1 MKHVVN
7 IDDLRRLARAR
18 LPRVVFDY
26 LDGGAEDETTLRAN
40 REALD
45 DLRLTPRLL
54 GGGRVDL
61 STEIF
66 GQRYA
71 APFLIGP
78 TGLNG
83 IYWPDGDLHIAGAA
97 AEAGI
102 GFALSTASN
111 TSMETIAER
120 VAGPRWFQLYPW
132 GKPDFSQAL
141 LERAEAAGYSALIL
155 TLDSLV
161 GGKRERDLRHGFSHE
176 IRMSARVV
184 LDGLLHP
191 RWLASVWLG
200 GKRPRFENLERF
212 LGKSASNAE
221 LADFTRSQRNPRFS
235 WDDVRR
241 IRRQWSGPL
250 LIKGIMCH
258 EDALLARQA
267 GADGIVVSN
276 HGGRQLDGAL
286 ATVSVLE
293 RIADQLDD
301 GATVLLDGGIRR
313 GNDVVKAMALGAHG
327 VFLGRAPLYGL
338 AAGGRE
344 GVDRALSILADEMER
359 TMILIGCA
367 RPRELGRQH
376 LAGVNGRIPGM
387 PLDR

>member
-1 MKHVVN
+1 MKHAVN

-40 REALD
+40 RQALD

-54 GGGRVDL
+54 GGGHVDL

-83 IYWPDGDLHIAGAA
+83 IYWPDGDLHIAAAA

-102 GFALSTASN
+102 GFTLSTASN

-120 VAGPRWFQLYPW
+120 VAAPRWFQLYPW

-141 LERAEAAGYSALIL
+141 IERAEVAGYSALIL

-176 IRMSARVV
+176 IRMSAQVV

-212 LGKSASNAE
+212 LGKGASNAE
-221 LADFTRSQRNPRFS
+221 LADFTRSQRNPQFS

-241 IRRQWSGPL
+241 IRKQWSGPL
-250 LIKGIMCH
+250 LIKGIICP
-258 EDALLARQA
+258 EDARLARQA

-276 HGGRQLDGAL
+276 HGGRQLDGAP

-293 RIADQLDD
+293 RIADQLED
-301 GATVLLDGGIRR
+301 GATLLLDGGIRR
-313 GNDVVKAMALGAHG
+313 GSDVVKAMALGAHG
-327 VFLGRAPLYGL
+327 VLLGRAPLYGL

-344 GVDRALSILADEMER
+344 GVDRALAILADEMER
-359 TMILIGCA
+359 TMILIGCE

-376 LAGVNGRIPGM
+376 LAGVERALSGKALG
-387 PLDR
+387 